1 MTASGGRR
9 SATLTL
15 SGGQLR
21 LAIITAGWAA
31 LLLGAH
37 ASAADVTSRIL
48 EGEVYYRVALP
59 PCEVPSAVMRIAR
72 AAQIPTGIER
82 LPEDCPAAWRP
93 AASVPE
99 HGKVNLTGKRVGE
112 ALNELVAAD
121 PRYAWIE
128 SDGVIVMRPVA
139 AWTNGRHFLHRTIRS
154 FTVVEQH
161 AGVALQLWRQAV
173 WEDTTPPG
181 AFGPLRSE
189 EANRPITVTIARES
203 SAISALEQIARA
215 HGRLLWE
222 VNYSQPFAEC
232 RFATVVFRT
241 TEDPRGLEWNT
252 GLYVGME
259 RRLGATIDACRSD
272 R

>member
-1 MTASGGRR
+1 M
-9 SATLTL
+9 
-15 SGGQLR
+15 R

-37 ASAADVTSRIL
+37 ANAADVTSRIL
-48 EGEVYYRVALP
+48 EGEVYYLVSLP
-59 PCEVPSAVMRIAR
+59 PCEVPSAVMRIAK
-72 AAQIPTGIER
+72 AAQIPAGIEK
-82 LPEDCPAAWRP
+82 LPDDCPASWRP
-93 AASVPE
+93 TASAPE
-99 HGKVNLTGKRVGE
+99 HGKVSLTGKRVGE
-112 ALNELVAAD
+112 ALDALVAAD

-139 AWTNGRHFLHRTIRS
+139 AWANGRHFLHRTLRS

-161 AGVALQLWRQAV
+161 AGIALQLWRQAV
-173 WEDTTPPG
+173 WEDPTPP
-181 AFGPLRSE
+181 ATVFGPVRSA

-222 VNYSQPFAEC
+222 VTYSEPFAEC
-232 RFATVVFRT
+232 RFATVAFRT
-241 TEDPRGLEWNT
+241 TEDPRGLAWNT
-252 GLYVGME
+252 GRSVPMQ
-259 RRLGATIDACRSD
+259 RRLGPTNDACRSD